1 MSPAIARI
9 ITLHS
14 TRAALIASWKGAV
27 RLGAELQPA
36 SLAGRALEQHD
47 DVEAALD
54 SIRALRKEMRIGR
67 EDMPLSEGEWDLV
80 GASVYLRQVRAE
92 ERGQP
97 SEAPVRY
104 RPSISDEDD
113 Q

>member
-1 MSPAIARI
+1 MSALRSIAQKDS
-9 ITLHS
+9 L
-14 TRAALIASWKGAV
+14 RAGLIGTYRGAV
-27 RLGAELQPA
+27 RMGAEMQPA
-36 SLAGRALEQHD
+36 SLAGRALEQHE

-54 SIRALRKEMRIGR
+54 SIRALRKELRIGR
-67 EDMPLSEGEWDLV
+67 EDMPLSEDEWDLV
-80 GASVYLRQVRAE
+80 ATSVYLRQVRDE

-104 RPSISDEDD
+104 RPSISDEDFE